1 MSPQEFESALSLL
14 FDGELEPAT
23 FARLEEFL
31 MSSTEARQRYLE
43 YVDLHNVLDLK
54 LSTAPPVPRQIA
66 RPAILP
72 IQSKHRKQKQ
82 KQKRKTLHL
91 AVAAMVTLAAVIAGL
106 LYAGPGRPTVVFRCA
121 EGTTFTLT
129 HADPP
134 RTPEGMSLEP
144 ASRLVVTQGVVELKF
159 RNEVRAVVQ
168 APADL
173 TLRAGNALELTKGTG
188 WFHVPE
194 KARGFR
200 VDTPEL
206 EVVDLGTTFGVRS
219 DAGLGDEVHVFQ
231 GKVTGTGL
239 TGARESETLAAPQAR
254 SLDRD
259 GHLQRIT
266 PSEGLF
272 LSELPPAL
280 PHLHWS
286 FDEPQPLAPS
296 STLAG
301 SPVGGR
307 LLGSARTK
315 KPQLEA
321 GKFGKAIDL
330 QPPGE
335 SIHSDWPGFTRDQPR
350 SVAFWLKM
358 PQRRLTEGGPNG
370 NILVGWGKQHGG
382 DEIHLNHKWT
392 VHLDYR
398 SDRHPMLNVS
408 FGGFWYYFPEV
419 VLDDDQWH
427 HLAVVYEGKPDA
439 RGFPATRLYLDG
451 IRVIGRTDHHS
462 GLDLDRDGSVIVDTQ
477 TSVPLMIG
485 GGLSSK
491 SASGIDSNAHFIG
504 RIDELYLIQ
513 GAIDEEAVL
522 RLMRENR
529 LGQ

>member
-1 MSPQEFESALSLL
+1 MSPQEFETALSLL
-14 FDGELEPAT
+14 FDGELDPAT

-31 MSSTEARQRYLE
+31 MSSAEARQCYLE

-54 LSTAPPVPRQIA
+54 LAPAPPMVRQVG
-66 RPAILP
+66 RPAVLP
-72 IQSKHRKQKQ
+72 IHLRFRKK
-82 KQKRKTLHL
+82 KRKTLPL

-106 LYAGPGRPTVVFRCA
+106 LYAGPKRPAMVFRCA
-121 EGTTFTLT
+121 EGTTYTLT
-129 HADPP
+129 HLDAARPP
-134 RTPEGMSLEP
+134 TGMALEP
-144 ASRLVVTQGVVELKF
+144 GSRLVLTQGVVQLEF
-159 RNEVRAVVQ
+159 RNQVRAVVQ

-173 TLRAGNALELTKGTG
+173 TLRAGNSLDLTEGTG
-188 WFHVPE
+188 WFHVP
-194 KARGFR
+194 KNARGFR

-206 EVVDLGTTFGVRS
+206 GVVDLGTTFGVRS
-219 DAGLGDEVHVFQ
+219 DAGLGDEVHVFEGQ
-231 GKVTGTGL
+231 VIGTGL
-239 TGARESETLAAPQAR
+239 TGAKESETLVAPQAR
-254 SLDRD
+254 SLDLG

-272 LSELPPAL
+272 LSELPAAL

-301 SPVGGR
+301 KPVGGR
-307 LLGSARTK
+307 LLGSALTK
-315 KPQLEA
+315 RPQLQA

-335 SIHSDWPGFTRDQPR
+335 SIQSDWPGFTGNQPR

-358 PQRRLTEGGPNG
+358 PQRRLTDDGING

-398 SDRHPMLNVS
+398 YDRHPVLNVS
-408 FGGFWYYFPEV
+408 FGGFWYFFPEV

-427 HLAVVYEGKPDA
+427 HLAVVYEGKSDS
-439 RGFPATRLYLDG
+439 RGFPTTRVYLDG
-451 IRVIGRTDHHS
+451 SKVRGRFDHHS
-462 GLDLDRDGSVIVDTQ
+462 RLNLDRDGSVVVDTQ
-477 TSVPLMIG
+477 ASVPLMIG

-504 RIDELYLIQ
+504 RIDELYVIR